1 MMKKFRFI
9 EAAAILL
16 VWGASMAATNAE
28 TGGKMIISREVDA
41 TKTIPINLSGFTG
54 EVLSTLK
61 FDLEVVGFSM
71 AGPEQADYLVVG
83 SNASRVEA
91 RVSNRFSKAEI
102 LAKAY
107 SGASLRVQAHALAD
121 DIVEKIRQV
130 PGIARTKIAFKLES
144 GGTSEICIADYDGF
158 NVIKITNDRSLVAA
172 PAWSPGRKK
181 LYYTSYR
188 LGNPDIYAHDLAT
201 GERQAI
207 AKYTGLNTSAAV
219 SPDGRRVAMI
229 LSKGGS
235 PDIYVSNPDGSGLHQ
250 LTSTREDESSP
261 CWSPNG
267 QTLCFASRQTG
278 RASLYTMPAAG
289 GAMKRLR
296 TENVASVTE
305 PDWSPDGKNIAFTT
319 TTGGFHICTVPA
331 QGGVAEV
338 LVPGEYPSWSP
349 NSRTLILSRRNGN
362 RYVLSLLDVPTKKV
376 KDIGQISGNA
386 SQPDWAK

>member
-1 MMKKFRFI
+1 MMKKFRYM

-16 VWGASMAATNAE
+16 VWGASMAATHAE

-41 TKTIPINLSGFTG
+41 TKTIPINLSGYTG

-107 SGASLRVQAHALAD
+107 SGASLRAQAHALAD

-130 PGIARTKIAFKLES
+130 PGIAQTKIAFKLES

-188 LGNPDIYAHDLAT
+188 LGNPDIYAHVLAT

-235 PDIYVSNPDGSGLHQ
+235 PDIYLSNPDGSGLRQ

-261 CWSPNG
+261 CWSPDG

>member
-1 MMKKFRFI
+1 
-9 EAAAILL
+9 
-16 VWGASMAATNAE
+16 
-28 TGGKMIISREVDA
+28 
-41 TKTIPINLSGFTG
+41 
-54 EVLSTLK
+54 
-61 FDLEVVGFSM
+61 
-71 AGPEQADYLVVG
+71 
-83 SNASRVEA
+83 
-91 RVSNRFSKAEI
+91 
-102 LAKAY
+102 
-107 SGASLRVQAHALAD
+107 
-121 DIVEKIRQV
+121 
-130 PGIARTKIAFKLES
+130 
-144 GGTSEICIADYDGF
+144 
-158 NVIKITNDRSLVAA
+158 
-172 PAWSPGRKK
+172 
-181 LYYTSYR
+181 
-188 LGNPDIYAHDLAT
+188 
-201 GERQAI
+201 
-207 AKYTGLNTSAAV
+207 
-219 SPDGRRVAMI
+219 MI

-235 PDIYVSNPDGSGLHQ
+235 PDIYLSNPDGSGLRQ

-261 CWSPNG
+261 CWSPDG

>member
-1 MMKKFRFI
+1 MMKKFRGI

-83 SNASRVEA
+83 SNANRVEA

-107 SGASLRVQAHALAD
+107 SGASLRAQAHALAD

-181 LYYTSYR
+181 LFYTSYR

-235 PDIYVSNPDGSGLHQ
+235 PDIYLSNPDGSGLRQ

-261 CWSPNG
+261 CWSPDG

-331 QGGVAEV
+331 QGGAAEV
-338 LVPGEYPSWSP
+338 VVPGEYPSWSP